1 MLIMLSE
8 IIKLC
13 KRLAGWVKTNNG
25 LAHRGGGELYLTSII
40 ILVAVIS
47 FGLGRLS
54 KIREEKTPITIE
66 KVKENTETGE
76 SKPLSTSNVDS
87 GTNGAGIML
96 QHNSS
101 TISNFPSSSKIF
113 VASRNGKKYYYAWC
127 ESANVIKEQNRIW
140 FSTQAEAEKA
150 GYQPAAN
157 CKGLK

>member
-1 MLIMLSE
+1 MLIMLSG

-13 KRLAGWVKTNNG
+13 KRLDGWVKNNNG
-25 LAHRGGGELYLTSII
+25 LARRGGGELYLAAVIV
-40 ILVAVIS
+40 LVAVIS

-66 KVKENTETGE
+66 TASSMSDIDEK
-76 SKPLSTSNVDS
+76 
-87 GTNGAGIML
+87 TNGAGIML

-101 TISNFPSSSKIF
+101 TISSATSSSSKIF

-127 ESANVIKEQNRIW
+127 ESANVIKEQTRVW

>member
-1 MLIMLSE
+1 MLSE

-13 KRLAGWVKTNNG
+13 KRLVGWVKTNNK
-25 LAHRGGGELYLTSII
+25 ELYLATII
-40 ILVAVIS
+40 ILTAVIS

-66 KVKENTETGE
+66 NAKENAQIGE
-76 SKPLSTSNVDS
+76 SKPLSTSNVDK
-87 GTNGAGIML
+87 T
-96 QHNSS
+96 NSS
-101 TISNFPSSSKIF
+101 ATSKIF

>member
-1 MLIMLSE
+1 MLSE

-13 KRLAGWVKTNNG
+13 KRLAGWVKTNNK
-25 LAHRGGGELYLTSII
+25 ELYLATII
-40 ILVAVIS
+40 ILTAVIS

-66 KVKENTETGE
+66 NVKENAETSE
-76 SKPLSTSNVDS
+76 SKPLLTSNVDS
-87 GTNGAGIML
+87 GIKAD
-96 QHNSS
+96 
-101 TISNFPSSSKIF
+101 KIF

-127 ESANVIKEQNRIW
+127 ESAKTIKEQNRIW

>member
-1 MLIMLSE
+1 MIP
-8 IIKLC
+8 KLVKFC
-13 KRLAGWVKTNNG
+13 KLAR
-25 LAHRGGGELYLTSII
+25 RGGGDNNELYLAAII

-66 KVKENTETGE
+66 NVKENAETSE
-76 SKPLSTSNVDS
+76 SKSLSTSNVDK
-87 GTNGAGIML
+87 TN
-96 QHNSS
+96 S
-101 TISNFPSSSKIF
+101 TATSKIF

>member
-1 MLIMLSE
+1 MSIMLSE

-13 KRLAGWVKTNNG
+13 KRPAGWVKNNNK
-25 LAHRGGGELYLTSII
+25 ELYLTAVI

-66 KVKENTETGE
+66 NVKENAETSE
-76 SKPLSTSNVDS
+76 SKSLSTSNVDS
-87 GTNGAGIML
+87 GIKAD
-96 QHNSS
+96 
-101 TISNFPSSSKIF
+101 KIF

-127 ESANVIKEQNRIW
+127 ESAKTIKEQNRVW

>member
-13 KRLAGWVKTNNG
+13 KRLVGWVKNNNG
-25 LAHRGGGELYLTSII
+25 LARRGGGELYLAAVI
-40 ILVAVIS
+40 ILVAIIS

-66 KVKENTETGE
+66 NVKENAETSE
-76 SKPLSTSNVDS
+76 SKSLSTSNVDK
-87 GTNGAGIML
+87 TNSPA
-96 QHNSS
+96 
-101 TISNFPSSSKIF
+101 TSKIF

-127 ESANVIKEQNRIW
+127 DAAKTIKEQNRVW

>member
-1 MLIMLSE
+1 MLSE

-13 KRLAGWVKTNNG
+13 KRPAGWVKNNNK
-25 LAHRGGGELYLTSII
+25 ELYLTAVI

-66 KVKENTETGE
+66 NLKENTETSE
-76 SKPLSTSNVDS
+76 SKSLSTSNVDS
-87 GTNGAGIML
+87 GIKAD
-96 QHNSS
+96 
-101 TISNFPSSSKIF
+101 KIF
-113 VASRNGKKYYYAWC
+113 VASKNGKKYYYAWC

>member
-13 KRLAGWVKTNNG
+13 KRLVGWVKTNNK
-25 LAHRGGGELYLTSII
+25 ELYLATII
-40 ILVAVIS
+40 ILTAVIS

-66 KVKENTETGE
+66 NVKENAETSE
-76 SKPLSTSNVDS
+76 SKPLLTSNVDS
-87 GTNGAGIML
+87 GIKAD
-96 QHNSS
+96 
-101 TISNFPSSSKIF
+101 KIF

-127 ESANVIKEQNRIW
+127 ESAKTIKEQNRIW

>member
-1 MLIMLSE
+1 MIP
-8 IIKLC
+8 KLVKFC
-13 KRLAGWVKTNNG
+13 KLAR
-25 LAHRGGGELYLTSII
+25 RGGGELYLAAVIV
-40 ILVAVIS
+40 LVAGIS

-66 KVKENTETGE
+66 NAETSE
-76 SKPLSTSNVDS
+76 SKPLLTSNVDK
-87 GTNGAGIML
+87 TN
-96 QHNSS
+96 S
-101 TISNFPSSSKIF
+101 TASSKIF

>member
-1 MLIMLSE
+1 MLSE

-13 KRLAGWVKTNNG
+13 KRLLGWVKNNNT
-25 LAHRGGGELYLTSII
+25 ELYWAAVIV
-40 ILVAVIS
+40 LVAVIS

-66 KVKENTETGE
+66 NASSMSDIDEK
-76 SKPLSTSNVDS
+76 
-87 GTNGAGIML
+87 TNGAGIML
-96 QHNSS
+96 EHNSS

-127 ESANVIKEQNRIW
+127 ESANVIKEQNRVW

>member
-1 MLIMLSE
+1 MTT
-8 IIKLC
+8 II
-13 KRLAGWVKTNNG
+13 V
-25 LAHRGGGELYLTSII
+25 
-40 ILVAVIS
+40 LVAAIS

-66 KVKENTETGE
+66 NVGTSTETIVNTLN
-76 SKPLSTSNVDS
+76 KNVIE
-87 GTNGAGIML
+87 NKL
-96 QHNSS
+96 EQNSS
-101 TISNFPSSSKIF
+101 IISSNTQKNF

-140 FSTQAEAEKA
+140 FSTKDEAEKA

>member
-1 MLIMLSE
+1 MIP
-8 IIKLC
+8 KLVKFC
-13 KRLAGWVKTNNG
+13 KLAR
-25 LAHRGGGELYLTSII
+25 RGGWDNNELYLAAII

-66 KVKENTETGE
+66 NVKENAETSE
-76 SKPLSTSNVDS
+76 SKSLSTSNVDK
-87 GTNGAGIML
+87 TN
-96 QHNSS
+96 S
-101 TISNFPSSSKIF
+101 TATSKIF

>member
-13 KRLAGWVKTNNG
+13 KRLVGWVKNNNT
-25 LAHRGGGELYLTSII
+25 ELYWAAVI

-66 KVKENTETGE
+66 NASSMSDIDEK
-76 SKPLSTSNVDS
+76 
-87 GTNGAGIML
+87 TNGAGIML
-96 QHNSS
+96 EHNSS

>member
-13 KRLAGWVKTNNG
+13 KRLAGWVKNNNK
-25 LAHRGGGELYLTSII
+25 ELYLMAII
-40 ILVAVIS
+40 ILTAVIS

-66 KVKENTETGE
+66 NTKIGE
-76 SKPLSTSNVDS
+76 SKSLSTFDVDS
-87 GTNGAGIML
+87 GIKAD
-96 QHNSS
+96 
-101 TISNFPSSSKIF
+101 KIF
-113 VASRNGKKYYYAWC
+113 VASKNGKKYYYAWC

>member
-1 MLIMLSE
+1 MIPKLI
-8 IIKLC
+8 KFC
-13 KRLAGWVKTNNG
+13 KANKR
-25 LAHRGGGELYLTSII
+25 ELYLTAVI
-40 ILVAVIS
+40 ILTAVIS

-66 KVKENTETGE
+66 NVKENVETSE
-76 SKPLSTSNVDS
+76 SKLLSTSNVDK
-87 GTNGAGIML
+87 TN
-96 QHNSS
+96 S
-101 TISNFPSSSKIF
+101 TATSKIF
-113 VASRNGKKYYYAWC
+113 VASRNGKKYYYSWC

>member
-13 KRLAGWVKTNNG
+13 KRLVGWVKTNNK
-25 LAHRGGGELYLTSII
+25 ELYLATII
-40 ILVAVIS
+40 ILTAVIS

-66 KVKENTETGE
+66 NVKENEETSE
-76 SKPLSTSNVDS
+76 SKSLSTSNVDS
-87 GTNGAGIML
+87 GIKAD
-96 QHNSS
+96 
-101 TISNFPSSSKIF
+101 KIF

-157 CKGLK
+157 CKVLK

>member
-1 MLIMLSE
+1 MIPKLIKFC
-8 IIKLC
+8 KLA
-13 KRLAGWVKTNNG
+13 R
-25 LAHRGGGELYLTSII
+25 RGGGELYLTAVI

-66 KVKENTETGE
+66 KASSMSDIDEK
-76 SKPLSTSNVDS
+76 
-87 GTNGAGIML
+87 TNGAGIML
-96 QHNSS
+96 EHNSS

-127 ESANVIKEQNRIW
+127 ESANVIKEQNRVW

>member
-8 IIKLC
+8 TTRLC
-13 KRLAGWVKTNNG
+13 KRLAGWVKNNNG
-25 LAHRGGGELYLTSII
+25 LARRGGGELYLAAVIV
-40 ILVAVIS
+40 LVAVIS

-66 KVKENTETGE
+66 NVKENTQIGE
-76 SKPLSTSNVDS
+76 SKPLSTSNVDK
-87 GTNGAGIML
+87 TN
-96 QHNSS
+96 S
-101 TISNFPSSSKIF
+101 TSSKIF

>member
-13 KRLAGWVKTNNG
+13 KRLAGWVKNNNG
-25 LAHRGGGELYLTSII
+25 LARRGGGELYLTAVIV
-40 ILVAVIS
+40 LVAVIS

-66 KVKENTETGE
+66 NVKENAETSE
-76 SKPLSTSNVDS
+76 
-87 GTNGAGIML
+87 
-96 QHNSS
+96 
-101 TISNFPSSSKIF
+101 SNFPSSSKIF

-127 ESANVIKEQNRIW
+127 ESANVIKEQNRVW

>member
-1 MLIMLSE
+1 MLSE

-13 KRLAGWVKTNNG
+13 KRPAGWVKNNNK
-25 LAHRGGGELYLTSII
+25 ELYLTAVI

-66 KVKENTETGE
+66 NLKENTETSE
-76 SKPLSTSNVDS
+76 SKSLSTSNVNS
-87 GTNGAGIML
+87 GIKAD
-96 QHNSS
+96 
-101 TISNFPSSSKIF
+101 KIF

-127 ESANVIKEQNRIW
+127 ESANVIKEQNRVW